1 MKIKRKLFAKI
12 KALTHSVRNK
22 KVPFNTFID
31 RNNNAESRLDTPI
44 FEEIGK
50 EAYRKFGDDHSS
62 ASMWISEELEKSGTH
77 PDALAPETEKSLR
90 HYLRER
96 KSNRKI

>member
-12 KALTHSVRNK
+12 KALTHSVRNR
-22 KVPFNTFID
+22 KVPFSTYID
-31 RNNNAESRLDTPI
+31 RNDNAESKLNTPI
-44 FEEIGK
+44 FEEIG
-50 EAYRKFGDDHSS
+50 ETAYRKFGEDQSS

-77 PDALAPETEKSLR
+77 PDALASETEKSLR

-96 KSNRKI
+96 KSNKRI